1 MNTRFS
7 SLEFEKRQRIINAAL
22 KEFARNGYEKAS
34 TNEIVKEA
42 EISKGS
48 LFNYFSSKKE
58 LYLFLFDCV
67 TKIINKIYDEVDLN
81 ETDFFERM
89 RQFGVVKF
97 KIYKKFPQVFDFLN
111 AVAKE
116 DAAEVKQEIKN
127 ISKNFIS
134 NGLEQGYKNIDF
146 TKFRDD
152 IDINKAINIINCA
165 ILGLAEQQREKVN
178 SFADTDIE
186 VLEEFDEYF
195 DILKRC
201 FYKKEEL

>member
-34 TNEIVKEA
+34 TNVIAKEA

-67 TKIINKIYDEVDLN
+67 TEIINKIYDEVDLN

-116 DAAEVKQEIKN
+116 DAAEVKKEIKI
-127 ISKNFIS
+127 ISKNLIS
-134 NGLEQGYKNIDF
+134 NSLEQGYKNIDF
-146 TKFRDD
+146 TKFRED
-152 IDINKAINIINCA
+152 ININKAINIINCA
-165 ILGLAEQQREKVN
+165 ILGLAVQQREKVN

-195 DILKRC
+195 DIMKRC
-201 FYKKEEL
+201 FYKKEEQ